1 VIGTVSSNNLKGE
14 FELVYLELSEIVL
27 DQVLN
32 VYPHKKEGKGWRMMM
47 SWQETEFEIQ
57 CLENVDAMKIGEGNG
72 DPLWCSCLENPRDR
86 GAWWAAVYGVAQSRT
101 RLKRLSSSSTDS
113 VLVLSVV

>member
-1 VIGTVSSNNLKGE
+1 MIGTVSSNNLKGE

-72 DPLWCSCLENPRDR
+72 DPLWYSCLEKSMAEEPDKL
-86 GAWWAAVYGVAQSRT
+86 QSMVSQR
-101 RLKRLSSSSTDS
+101 
-113 VLVLSVV
+113 VVRV